1 MKDDVLGRN
10 SAPTTAPVPTSL
22 ANQEPSLRL
31 RRTAEPRSCGCERLV
46 YLLVTVLTP
55 AHVRVSVIEALRL
68 FRYIWLYV
76 FLSLIFAYT
85 LFGLGQILEI
95 YRVLA
100 DQFLVAS
107 DLFRSGLRLSTA
119 LFLLF
124 FVSYTLY
131 VGVGARIDAQ
141 RQLNLPSWAPASL
154 SADIASLP
162 LIGAFVGLSL
172 GAPQGID
179 SQLSLPLIYTAL
191 ILAVMCTLFIVVCWS
206 RYKTIRSLNFIFI
219 IMALN
224 AITHIT

>member
-31 RRTAEPRSCGCERLV
+31 RRTAEPRSCDCERLV

-107 DLFRSGLRLSTA
+107 DLFRSGPSIKHSALPIVFRELYPLCRRRRQNRRTTSTQSSKLGSSFGQCGHCQSTVDRRVRRLKLGSAARYRLSAFPTA
-119 LFLLF
+119 DLHCFNSSGH
-124 FVSYTLY
+124 VHT
-131 VGVGARIDAQ
+131 VH
-141 RQLNLPSWAPASL
+141 
-154 SADIASLP
+154 
-162 LIGAFVGLSL
+162 
-172 GAPQGID
+172 
-179 SQLSLPLIYTAL
+179 
-191 ILAVMCTLFIVVCWS
+191 
-206 RYKTIRSLNFIFI
+206 RSVLVKV
-219 IMALN
+219 
-224 AITHIT
+224 